1 MKPTDELP
9 HDSALP
15 GLCTLREMGL
25 AGALPD
31 LAVDG
36 HPVQLLLC
44 GYSPGVHAT
53 LEVRTDDH
61 HVAVK
66 VYAEDPAWEADA
78 ALYSALAAVGLA
90 GDSGPR
96 VPRLL
101 ASDRDLRLLVL
112 SWLEGPTVHQ
122 LVKDG
127 QGERAG
133 ELVARWIRRV
143 ASLSVT
149 LGPPRGAAW
158 RMQQAGTWLAAL
170 SAADPDLRACSVA
183 LAGRLAET
191 QPVEHAPHLVHGSL
205 YDRHVLDVGDG
216 PGVID
221 WGAFGQGPLELDAGV
236 FLATIS
242 RIAIRYEAL
251 AKDAERAKKAFLA
264 GTLGLLDERALAWH
278 EAMTHLRL
286 ASNVVTPAGK
296 ERLRAKGKD
305 DQALARAH
313 TLLREA
319 EWLVEVDV

>member
-9 HDSALP
+9 DDPALP
-15 GLCTLREMGL
+15 GLCTIREMGL
-25 AGALPD
+25 ASALPD
-31 LAVDG
+31 LALDD
-36 HPVQLLLC
+36 HPAQLLLC

-66 VYAEDPAWEADA
+66 AYAEDPAREA

-101 ASDRDLRLLVL
+101 ASDRDLRVLVL
-112 SWLEGPTVHQ
+112 GWLEGPTVHH

-133 ELVARWIRRV
+133 ELVARWLRRV

-149 LGPPRGAAW
+149 LGPPRGAAS
-158 RMQQAGTWLAAL
+158 RMQQAGEWLTAL
-170 SAADPDLRACSVA
+170 SAADPNLRAASVA
-183 LAGRLAET
+183 LAGRLGRT
-191 QPVEHAPHLVHGSL
+191 QPEERAPHLVHGSL

-251 AKDAERAKKAFLA
+251 ARDAERAREAFLT

-278 EAMTHLRL
+278 EAMALLRL

-296 ERLRAKGKD
+296 ERLRAKGKQ

-313 TLLREA
+313 KLLREA
-319 EWLVEVDV
+319 ERLVEVVG

>member
-9 HDSALP
+9 DDPALP
-15 GLCTLREMGL
+15 GLRTIREMGL
-25 AGALPD
+25 ASALPD
-31 LAVDG
+31 LALDG
-36 HPVQLLLC
+36 HPAQLLLC

-66 VYAEDPAWEADA
+66 AYAEDQDPAREA
-78 ALYSALAAVGLA
+78 ALYSALADVGLA

-133 ELVARWIRRV
+133 ELVARWLRCV
-143 ASLSVT
+143 ASLSMT
-149 LGPPRGAAW
+149 LGSPRGAAW
-158 RMQQAGTWLAAL
+158 RMEQAGRWLAAL
-170 SAADPDLRACSVA
+170 SAADPDLRAASVA
-183 LAGRLAET
+183 LAGRLAQT
-191 QPVEHAPHLVHGSL
+191 QPEEGAPHLVHGSL

-221 WGAFGQGPLELDAGV
+221 WGAFGQGPLELDAGI

-251 AKDAERAKKAFLA
+251 ARDAERAKEAFMA

-278 EAMTHLRL
+278 EAMTLLRL

-296 ERLRAKGKD
+296 ERLRAKGKH
-305 DQALARAH
+305 DQAVARAH

-319 EWLVEVDV
+319 ERRVEVVG